1 MENNIKTEID
11 LNNPKYYLNRELSM
25 IEFNRRVLLEAA
37 DTSNP
42 LLERLKFAI
51 IFSSN
56 LDEFFMI
63 RVAGLKNQICE
74 GVVDLSYNGMTPIQ
88 QLKEIKSRLIP
99 LYEQQE
105 QILIKD
111 ILPLLRQN
119 GVCIPFF
126 YELDEKS
133 KLRLKKY
140 FQDNILPA
148 LTPVSLSPANPFPRL
163 ISRSLNVAFV
173 LKDKLKHRS
182 EKKFAFVKIP
192 SILQRLI
199 PLTWLEGEQYILLE
213 HLVKEFAELIFPG
226 MTILTTNTFRV
237 TRDADIEIAE
247 DEAEDLID
255 EIAGQLKKRWWGRA
269 AVRLE
274 HSSNMPKYLS
284 RFLMNSLELEPDD
297 IYIVNRPLSLSDF
310 MSLYNTDRFD
320 LKDKPFA
327 AKKFAPF
334 NASHDD
340 IFTILKKSDFLV
352 HHPFDDFDSSVVKFI
367 EDSAKDPD
375 VVAIKLTL
383 YRTNRTSDI
392 VKALKRAAEKG
403 KYITA
408 LVELKARFDE
418 EKNIEWA
425 LDLERSGAHVVY
437 GVPGLKTHCKI
448 CLVVRKEGDKL
459 KTYMHVA
466 TGNYNQ
472 ITAKLYT
479 DVGFF
484 TSDHDF
490 TNDAVNLFNY
500 MTAYSHNEDWKKL
513 ILAPNYL
520 YNKTI
525 ELIQREIDQHTPENP
540 GLIIVKT
547 NSLAHKDLIPQLYR
561 ASQAGVEIRLLVRG
575 VCCLKPGIEGI
586 SDNIEVRSVVGRF
599 LEHSRIFYYKNAGN
613 PEVYL
618 SSADWMSRNMHTRVE
633 IMFPIEEE
641 KLKNWLIEWLDLY
654 WSDNLKSWS
663 LNSEGKYIKR
673 VPADD
678 EKPFSAQEYF
688 LDQIRRK

>member
-1 MENNIKTEID
+1 MENNISTEID

-37 DTSNP
+37 DESNP
-42 LLERLKFAI
+42 LLERLKFTM

-105 QILIKD
+105 RILIKD
-111 ILPLLRQN
+111 ILPLMKQN
-119 GVCIPFF
+119 GICIPFF
-126 YELDEKS
+126 YELDDKS

-199 PLTWLEGEQYILLE
+199 PMPWLEGEQYILLE

-284 RFLMNSLELEPDD
+284 RFLMNSLDLEPDD

-310 MSLYNTDRFD
+310 MMLYNTDRFD

-334 NASHDD
+334 NTSHDD
-340 IFTILKKSDFLV
+340 IFTTLKKSDFLV

-367 EDSAKDPD
+367 EDSSKDPD

-392 VKALKRAAEKG
+392 VKVLKKAAEKG

-459 KTYMHVA
+459 KTYLHVA

-513 ILAPNYL
+513 ILAPDYL
-520 YNKTI
+520 YKKTI

-575 VCCLKPGIEGI
+575 VCCLKPGLEGI
-586 SDNIEVRSVVGRF
+586 SENIEVRSVVGRF
-599 LEHSRIFYYKNAGN
+599 LEHSRIFYYKNSGN

-641 KLKNWLIEWLDLY
+641 KLKNWLIEWLDIY
-654 WSDNLKSWS
+654 WSDNLKSWK